1 MLAYSPDTWTQI
13 IVAFSIFGPVAAT
26 AVIAWKVLRSARND
40 PDEQRWA
47 RLAEQRRGGD
57 PDT

>member
-26 AVIAWKVLRSARND
+26 AVIAWKVLRGARDD

-47 RLAEQRRGGD
+47 RLAEQRRAAD
-57 PDT
+57 RDT